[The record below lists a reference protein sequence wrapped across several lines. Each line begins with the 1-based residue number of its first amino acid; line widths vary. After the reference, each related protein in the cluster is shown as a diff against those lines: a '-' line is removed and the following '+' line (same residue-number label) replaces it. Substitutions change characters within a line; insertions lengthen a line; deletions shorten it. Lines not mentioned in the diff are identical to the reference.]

1 MRRHLLQ
8 YHVKRIPNCTNY
20 DEFWEWRKLA
30 NASLP
35 PYSTWFC
42 TDCTKEFQ
50 SKMIKENKC
59 DHPYISFK
67 LVHGDIEGY
76 VSKQDDDT
84 HNKVVSKL
92 NGVSHE
98 PE

>member
-1 MRRHLLQ
+1 
-8 YHVKRIPNCTNY
+8 
-20 DEFWEWRKLA
+20 
-30 NASLP
+30 
-35 PYSTWFC
+35 
-42 TDCTKEFQ
+42 
-50 SKMIKENKC
+50 MIKENKC

-76 VSKQDDDT
+76 VSKQDDET